1 MKFLIL
7 TLIFACEFTYA
18 ALLPSRFVFERV
30 IEQNPKQGFI
40 LEQEIAFGEADPFMV
55 KETWQVHGPEL
66 KRLTVTDMQNQK
78 VIFSAIYRNKKR
90 MTNQDGQLRTQSFS
104 AEFLQ
109 KIFFIQS
116 TTEFAQFAV
125 QLGVV
130 PNNVLAPAQ
139 TASKSSQ
146 FTYKEEPYVR
156 LARSQGTVT
165 YAYGPVSLSAEER
178 FPGLWIEQDLFQIK
192 KIRFPS
198 KATLTV
204 GSYSNVAPKI
214 FIPKDWSLEWDGK
227 FAKMKI
233 KGSTFKPVDASKLQS
248 IPLEISQFG
257 EISKSQYRTQVEEF
271 YSRFY

>member
-1 MKFLIL
+1 MKYLIL
-7 TLIFACEFTYA
+7 SFIFVSELASA
-18 ALLPSRFVFERV
+18 ALLPSRFVFAKV
-30 IEQNPKQGFI
+30 IEQNPKQGFV
-40 LEQEIAFGEADPFMV
+40 LEQEISFGDSEPLVV

-78 VIFSAIYRNKKR
+78 VIFSALYRNKKR
-90 MTNQDGQLRTQSFS
+90 LTNQDGQLRTQDFT

-109 KIFFIQS
+109 KIFFIPT
-116 TTEFAQFAV
+116 TTEFANFAV

-130 PNNVLAPAQ
+130 PSNVLAPAQ
-139 TASKSSQ
+139 TASRSSQ

-165 YAYGPVSLSAEER
+165 YAYGPLSLSAEER

-204 GSYSNVAPKI
+204 GEYSNVAPKV
-214 FIPKDWSLEWDGK
+214 FVPKDWSLEWDGK

-233 KGSTFKPVDASKLQS
+233 QGTTFKSVDASKLQS
-248 IPLEISQFG
+248 VPLEITQFG
-257 EISKSQYRTQVEEF
+257 EISKSQFRTQVEEF